1 MGRASKGFARRAIST
16 SSWQNSRVRG
26 LSREVGASPLF
37 FRWFKKR
44 ARPPNITVYYLSAI
58 TAEDSAKATPLGI
71 VPRFSDNYERELKR
85 KHRLRG
91 ATYFSDD
98 INGFTATLAWTG
110 KGVDAISFLST
121 GDARAALAGLKEFSA
136 DDLARLEGAFKHFPR
151 TPSQNWRRKA
161 WSS

>member
-1 MGRASKGFARRAIST
+1 MGGASKGFARRAIST
-16 SSWQNSRVRG
+16 SFWQNSRVHG
-26 LSREVGASPLF
+26 LFEVGAIPLF

-58 TAEDSAKATPLGI
+58 TAEGNAKATPLGI
-71 VPRFSDNYERELKR
+71 VPRFSDNYEQQLKR

-98 INGFTATLAWTG
+98 INGSTATLAWTG
-110 KGVDAISFLST
+110 KGVDAISFLSA

-136 DDLARLEGAFKHFPR
+136 DDLARLDGAFKHFPR